1 MIPFGGDQPFWG
13 SRVWALGCGPKP
25 IRRENLTVSRLTRA
39 LVDLTH
45 HEAYAR
51 AAQALGA
58 GLRQEHGIITA
69 ADLVEQEVRRW
80 LAGPAQ
86 TEA

>member
-1 MIPFGGDQPFWG
+1 M
-13 SRVWALGCGPKP
+13 
-25 IRRENLTVSRLTRA
+25 
-39 LVDLTH
+39 
-45 HEAYAR
+45 
-51 AAQALGA
+51 GA
-58 GLRQEHGIITA
+58 GLRPQAHSPGKPHRFPPDPGAGGPDPSRGLCPAAQPWGPAAQEHGIITA